1 MDEFKIGN
9 LQSQLQSEKQ
19 QRLMDAIERSVNAKM
34 DDTAK
39 KVDQSTTNYLQML
52 EKVNTNISNLKDAM
66 IQIKSKQENMFMQQ
80 NEIQKAQHQ
89 LVNRQNQLFCKQDQI
104 QSTLADEKMH
114 TL

>member
-1 MDEFKIGN
+1 
-9 LQSQLQSEKQ
+9 
-19 QRLMDAIERSVNAKM
+19 M
-34 DDTAK
+34 DDIAK

-52 EKVNTNISNLKDAM
+52 EKVNTNISNLKDEM

-89 LVNRQNQLFCKQDQI
+89 LINRQNQLFCKQDQI

-114 TL
+114 TPLKASNVVWPLYPITQKRLC